1 MSARAQY
8 IFWALR
14 RKHKCLDEINIEICY
29 DFRKLL
35 NKIHVNGLTLP
46 RATEKLGPPTERIS
60 LLGAYESFQS
70 QKKNKKIIKNK
81 YSCSGLPAFKV
92 EVAE

>member
-1 MSARAQY
+1 M
-8 IFWALR
+8 
-14 RKHKCLDEINIEICY
+14 N

-70 QKKNKKIIKNK
+70 QKNKKQKEDHKKQVQLQWTPGI
-81 YSCSGLPAFKV
+81 
-92 EVAE
+92 

>member
-70 QKKNKKIIKNK
+70 QKKQQKEDHKKQVQLQWTPGI
-81 YSCSGLPAFKV
+81 
-92 EVAE
+92 